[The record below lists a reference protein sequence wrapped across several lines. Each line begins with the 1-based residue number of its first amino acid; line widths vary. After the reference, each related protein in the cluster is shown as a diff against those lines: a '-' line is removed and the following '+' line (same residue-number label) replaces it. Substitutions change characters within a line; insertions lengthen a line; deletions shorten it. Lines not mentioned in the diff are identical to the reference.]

1 MPRSFLFLTLFIIS
15 IPVFPIFAAEESSPT
30 VFGGKLRSA
39 SIYRRNRK
47 EALEKTD
54 RAQEKY
60 NELKGGATQENKIEL
75 LQKLS
80 DNAKEIITKRLDA
93 ALEHLRAFLQMAR
106 GSDRLTDA
114 EKSVAEDVVS
124 DFETLA
130 EDYKQEISAAESLD
144 ELKAIFARVRV
155 DVRKTMSSI
164 GATTGFL
171 NASRAN
177 KLIDRMDAAAGKL
190 KAHIDAAAAAG
201 GDTAE
206 ATEIYDEG
214 AASLES
220 AKKSYD
226 AALAELKNS
235 PEVDMKK
242 VREYMQS
249 ANVALRSA
257 HNSFSTATSLLRDL
271 YKVTPWE
278 VE

>member
-60 NELKGGATQENKIEL
+60 NELKGGATQEIR
-75 LQKLS
+75 QKLS